1 MLLLSSDSLTVDGVT
16 VFPDHADPNQFWY
29 LPAPVSLAMLPGGTE
44 PQFLLIEYTPD
55 VASSGVKGVGFLDV
69 TVCLKVDQGTLDKIL
84 GQVTSTFPLAVN
96 AHLAPA
102 PFDEGTVQIL
112 TLDMQGSGG
121 AVNKS
126 PPGSIVMVENILGA
140 TSPDLYG
147 VNNGIFGMTLSQ
159 DGVSIL
165 KAAFADSMAPVG
177 ALYNLKFTGVRPAL
191 DVKVTADL
199 KRVYDSFNIALTGS
213 AYWASIGIDAT
224 FEKLRQD
231 GTIKIE
237 VVNLAGDKDTS
248 DKEQRALDM
257 FKQDILAKFFE
268 PALSPTT
275 ADKAAAGG
283 KDGGVG
289 KVIKDDKSAASP
301 FGLSLRLKFV
311 HQEEQKTVT
320 FEYNRMDAVQRT
332 YGPQGYFG
340 LLLPSI
346 DQSKHFLQV
355 NGSDPFFQ
363 KFSVVLTPPHDFA
376 GVGLQT
382 VHIALDYGDPSA
394 AGAKHGEFVFD
405 ATHADQTSWDLFEGQ
420 IHDTE
425 FTYTL
430 TYAFDP
436 EAGWDAPTNIYNLPA
451 VTTSNRQIT
460 LDPHSNL
467 GFLVV
472 NVQPGRIDAN
482 IVDRIEVNLSY
493 ADATDPAEPSHWS
506 TTGFFVVRSGS
517 TPQPWK
523 LRLSDKGQRTYS
535 YTTHCVLKTGASFD
549 AGPYTSEASAIFI
562 NDAFGGGIDVMLQ
575 PAFDPTKTKSAVI
588 KLNYHDAA
596 ANYQFSKTQFL
607 TAASG
612 ANAVTVHI
620 PTLSA
625 ANLAFDYKITIITSD
640 NRQLHGVTVT
650 TTEPLI
656 IVGDTP

>member
-29 LPAPVSLAMLPGGTE
+29 LPAPVGLAALPGSDE

-55 VASSGVKGVGFLDV
+55 VASSGVKGMGFLDV

-84 GQVTSTFPLAVN
+84 GQVTSTFPAAVN
-96 AHLAPA
+96 AHLAPV

-126 PPGSIVMVENILGA
+126 PPGSIMMVENILGA

-147 VNNGIFGMTLSQ
+147 YNNAIFGETLSQ

-199 KRVYDSFNIALTGS
+199 KRVYDSFNISLTAS
-213 AYWASIGIDAT
+213 AYWASVGIDAT

-237 VVNLAGDKDTS
+237 VINLAGDKDTS

-275 ADKAAAGG
+275 AKAAGAGG
-283 KDGGVG
+283 TDGGVG
-289 KVIKDDKSAASP
+289 KVVKDAKSAASP
-301 FGLSLRLKFV
+301 FGLSLKLKIV
-311 HQEEQKTVT
+311 HQDEQKTVT

-363 KFSVVLTPPHDFA
+363 KFSVVLTPPRDFA

-382 VHIALDYGDPSA
+382 VHIALDYGDPTA

-405 ATHADQTSWDLFEGQ
+405 ATHADQTTWDLFEGQ
-420 IHDTE
+420 IQTTD

-436 EAGWDAPTNIYNLPA
+436 EAGWDAPTNIYSLPA

-472 NVQPGRIDAN
+472 NVQLGRIDAN
-482 IVDRIEVNLSY
+482 TVDRVEVTLTY
-493 ADATDPAEPSHWS
+493 ADTNGWS
-506 TTGFFVVRSGS
+506 TTGFFVVRSDS
-517 TPQPWK
+517 KAQPWK
-523 LRLSDKGQRTYS
+523 LRLSDKDQRTYS

-549 AGPYTSEASAIFI
+549 AGPYTGEASAIFI
-562 NDAFGGGIDVMLQ
+562 NDAFDGGIDVMLQ

-588 KLNYHDAA
+588 ELNYHDDT
-596 ANYQFSKTQFL
+596 ANYRFSKTQFL

-612 ANAVTVHI
+612 SNAVTVHI

-625 ANLAFDYKITIITSD
+625 DKLDFDYKITIITSD

-656 IVGDTP
+656 IVGDAP

>member
-237 VVNLAGDKDTS
+237 VVNLAG
-248 DKEQRALDM
+248 EIGRAH
-257 FKQDILAKFFE
+257 
-268 PALSPTT
+268 
-275 ADKAAAGG
+275 
-283 KDGGVG
+283 V
-289 KVIKDDKSAASP
+289 
-301 FGLSLRLKFV
+301 
-311 HQEEQKTVT
+311 
-320 FEYNRMDAVQRT
+320 
-332 YGPQGYFG
+332 
-340 LLLPSI
+340 
-346 DQSKHFLQV
+346 
-355 NGSDPFFQ
+355 
-363 KFSVVLTPPHDFA
+363 
-376 GVGLQT
+376 
-382 VHIALDYGDPSA
+382 
-394 AGAKHGEFVFD
+394 
-405 ATHADQTSWDLFEGQ
+405 
-420 IHDTE
+420 
-425 FTYTL
+425 
-430 TYAFDP
+430 
-436 EAGWDAPTNIYNLPA
+436 
-451 VTTSNRQIT
+451 
-460 LDPHSNL
+460 
-467 GFLVV
+467 
-472 NVQPGRIDAN
+472 
-482 IVDRIEVNLSY
+482 
-493 ADATDPAEPSHWS
+493 
-506 TTGFFVVRSGS
+506 
-517 TPQPWK
+517 
-523 LRLSDKGQRTYS
+523 
-535 YTTHCVLKTGASFD
+535 
-549 AGPYTSEASAIFI
+549 
-562 NDAFGGGIDVMLQ
+562 
-575 PAFDPTKTKSAVI
+575 
-588 KLNYHDAA
+588 
-596 ANYQFSKTQFL
+596 
-607 TAASG
+607 
-612 ANAVTVHI
+612 
-620 PTLSA
+620 
-625 ANLAFDYKITIITSD
+625 
-640 NRQLHGVTVT
+640 
-650 TTEPLI
+650 
-656 IVGDTP
+656 